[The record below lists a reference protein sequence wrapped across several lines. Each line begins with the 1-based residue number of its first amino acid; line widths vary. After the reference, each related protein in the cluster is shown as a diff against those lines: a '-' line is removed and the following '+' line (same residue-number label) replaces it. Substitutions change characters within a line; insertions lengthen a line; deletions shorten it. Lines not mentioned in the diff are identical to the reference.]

1 MKKLLSLALAALLL
15 CGCTA
20 DPPAP
25 TEPSA
30 PETTPATEE
39 IVITHESLELLE
51 FDYENVYAAAPMG
64 EDLLLLSGM
73 DSTTLIK
80 ISGHNQ
86 KEIISIS
93 TGVPISPAD
102 PAVQI
107 SESGVCYAA
116 EEEYIFLDEN
126 LEEIER
132 ITLPDAWGHGAV
144 SADQQNIYYST
155 GSELWIYNRET
166 GLHRLLRE
174 TMHTGL
180 ALESLELND
189 SILVCQLF
197 DYHAVP
203 STLFYSAATGE
214 LLGTYDSSIDL
225 SSAGDLWMAK
235 TSDGQRNQIVFGGTG
250 ETRVVTEF
258 DSFSDVILVDGGIL
272 IHTSS
277 SIRYVD
283 PADHTEAAIALEED
297 ALITNTWNADGILW
311 IALDDGRLL
320 RWDLEDAPMQAT
332 ACLAPYFS
340 REDPDTEGLAALAP
354 TIAQM
359 EDTYG
364 VQIHIAEDAVAS
376 QPDGLT
382 LTSEYQ
388 VDALTDGL
396 SELELA
402 LSRFTPEFLAKAGKV
417 HLCLVR
423 AVDSEGC
430 IQFWD
435 DGDAY
440 IVLEVNE
447 DLQRNFFHGL
457 GHIIDAKVLTECTAF
472 DSWKSLNPSDF
483 RYLYDYTAE
492 ADLSAFPGAF
502 ADHPGMVSPVEDRAS
517 VFACAMLADSEG
529 VFESDTMQRKL
540 STLCNGIRKAFNL
553 KDSEET
559 FPWEQYLAQ

>member
-39 IVITHESLELLE
+39 IIITHESLELLE
-51 FDYENVYAAAPMG
+51 FDYEDVFAAAPMG
-64 EDLLLLSGM
+64 DDLLLLSGM
-73 DSTTLIK
+73 DSATLIK
-80 ISGHNQ
+80 VSGRNQ
-86 KEIISIS
+86 KEIASIS

-107 SESGVCYAA
+107 SESGVCYAT

-144 SADQQNIYYST
+144 SADQQTIYYST
-155 GSELWIYNRET
+155 GSELWVYNRQT

-189 SILVCQLF
+189 SVLVCQLF

-203 STLFYSAATGE
+203 STLFYSTATGE
-214 LLGTYDSSIDL
+214 LLGTYDSSIAL
-225 SSAGDLWMAK
+225 SSAGELWLAK
-235 TSDGQRNQIVFGGTG
+235 SSDGRRNQIIFGGTG

-272 IHTSS
+272 MHTSG

-283 PADHTEAAIALEED
+283 PADHTDAAIALEED

-320 RWDLEDAPMQAT
+320 RWELKDAPMQAA

-340 REDPDTEGLAALAP
+340 RENPDTEGLAALAP

-359 EDTYG
+359 EYTYG
-364 VQIHIAEDAVAS
+364 VQIHIVEDAVAS

-388 VDALTDGL
+388 VDALTEGL
-396 SELELA
+396 KELELA

-440 IVLEVNE
+440 IVLEVND

-472 DSWKSLNPSDF
+472 DGWKSLNPSGF

-492 ADLSAFPGAF
+492 ADPSAFPGAF
-502 ADHPGMVSPVEDRAS
+502 ADHLGMVSPVEDRAS

-540 STLCNGIRKAFNL
+540 SILCNGIRKAFGM